1 LTETDRDERAFSLM
15 DDAATISA
23 ITRRVP
29 AERLRMIAFADWSWL
44 DVIGHVA
51 DTAELFAERLRRIV
65 EENEPAL
72 LSLDT
77 DGWVA
82 ERRTS
87 RDPIE
92 CARTIKEQHLRIVQF
107 LDIPGALTRTGVHSV
122 HGRVDGGWIADY
134 QARHSHEHT
143 LELAKAFPPA

>member
-1 LTETDRDERAFSLM
+1 MTDRDERALSLM

-23 ITRRVP
+23 IARRVP
-29 AERLRMIAFADWSWL
+29 LERLQSTAFVDWSWL

-51 DTAELFAERLRRIV
+51 DTAELFAGRLRRIV
-65 EENEPAL
+65 EESEPAL
-72 LSLDT
+72 PTIDT

-82 ERRTS
+82 ERRAS
-87 RDPIE
+87 RDPIT
-92 CARTIKEQHLRIVQF
+92 CASRIQAEHMRIVQL
-107 LDIPGALTRTGVHSV
+107 LDSPGAATRIGVHGT

-134 QARHSHEHT
+134 QLRHSREHT

>member
-1 LTETDRDERAFSLM
+1 MTDRDERAFSLM
-15 DDAATISA
+15 DDAASLSA
-23 ITRRVP
+23 IARRVP
-29 AERLRMIAFADWSWL
+29 AERLRALAFGDWSWL
-44 DVIGHVA
+44 DLIGHVA

-72 LSLDT
+72 PNIDT

-82 ERRTS
+82 ERRAS
-87 RDPIE
+87 RDPID
-92 CARTIKEQHLRIVQF
+92 CARKIKEQHLRIVQL
-107 LDIPGALTRTGVHSV
+107 LDTPGAVTRIGVHST

-134 QARHSHEHT
+134 QARHSREHT